1 MLEICGLQSNKKKA
15 DSTWYDDT
23 LPDMASKVLDEK
35 SNWGDFEGIFVD
47 EFQDIAGN
55 SKILE
60 MLFKLSASKR
70 AKGTKLVLAGDKNQQ
85 ILSDK
90 GHLAN
95 PFDVAKFLVPD
106 LVHVRLRT
114 NCRNVP
120 ELTTQMAPLTGLNVD
135 IVKHRLPSSIDGG
148 LEVVVAKPGK
158 ETKALAQALRDL
170 LKEYRPQDIR
180 VLSPFGFN
188 SSLVGSL
195 FSRDADSADER
206 WLKSTLRNPV
216 GDLGSIRWRSIAK
229 FKGLE
234 SDVVVLTDINEHAK
248 EFVEGNG
255 KTMGEVLYVG
265 ITRSRYKC
273 VVIQS

>member
-1 MLEICGLQSNKKKA
+1 
-15 DSTWYDDT
+15 
-23 LPDMASKVLDEK
+23 
-35 SNWGDFEGIFVD
+35 
-47 EFQDIAGN
+47 
-55 SKILE
+55 
-60 MLFKLSASKR
+60 
-70 AKGTKLVLAGDKNQQ
+70 
-85 ILSDK
+85 
-90 GHLAN
+90 
-95 PFDVAKFLVPD
+95 
-106 LVHVRLRT
+106 
-114 NCRNVP
+114 
-120 ELTTQMAPLTGLNVD
+120 MAPLTGLNVD

-148 LEVVVAKPGK
+148 LEVVVAKSGK

-248 EFVEGNG
+248 EFVQGTG

-265 ITRSRYKC
+265 ISRAKHKC
-273 VVIQS
+273 VIIRTESTKESGAIS